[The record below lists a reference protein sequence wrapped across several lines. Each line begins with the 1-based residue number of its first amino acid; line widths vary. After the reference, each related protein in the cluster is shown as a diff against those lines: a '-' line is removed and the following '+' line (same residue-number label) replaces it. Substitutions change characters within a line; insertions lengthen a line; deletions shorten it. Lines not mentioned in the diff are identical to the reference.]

1 MTPKQRA
8 TVRRWFEYIAQA
20 MVFFSIVVLFMEAE
34 ERRGDAG
41 ATFWQW
47 NERILLTWF
56 LFEYIVRW
64 ATAANRWRYP
74 VTVLGIIDLL
84 AILPVLVGL
93 GTGFRSLKMIRAFLM
108 LRLLKLYRYN
118 RALQNVM
125 HGFRRVAPELA
136 VVGFVA
142 VIVLLASSLAMFE
155 FEHDAQPQVFKHMWD
170 ALWWSFAT
178 LTTVGYGDV
187 VPITVGGRLVAIVT
201 MVIGIGIF
209 GTFISLVGSSFLT
222 TMREEEK
229 AAEEGRVH
237 GEPAEEAERVLPAS
251 LEADPTIGDMPG

>member
-1 MTPKQRA
+1 
-8 TVRRWFEYIAQA
+8 

-34 ERRGDAG
+34 ERHGDSG

-47 NERILLTWF
+47 NERILLIWF
-56 LFEYIVRW
+56 LLEYLIRW

-74 VTVLGIIDLL
+74 LTVLGVIDLL

-142 VIVLLASSLAMFE
+142 VIVLLTSSLAMFE
-155 FEHDAQPQVFKHMWD
+155 FEHDAQPQVFTHMWD
-170 ALWWSFAT
+170 ALWWSLAT

-187 VPITVGGRLVAIVT
+187 VPVTVGGRLVAMTT

-229 AAEEGRVH
+229 AAKEGRVPR
-237 GEPAEEAERVLPAS
+237 EPEEEPLTIVPAQY
-251 LEADPTIGDMPG
+251 EADPPIGDMPG